1 MSYRSNGTI
10 QLPMKLHSSSLL
22 LVILQDTAAA
32 WVTGEQYWSVSK
44 IENQSRRG
52 WWRVETHEVREA
64 MMQASMAT
72 RAPEALHSELESY

>member
-1 MSYRSNGTI
+1 M
-10 QLPMKLHSSSLL
+10 
-22 LVILQDTAAA
+22 
-32 WVTGEQYWSVSK
+32 VTGEQYWSVSK

-64 MMQASMAT
+64 MMQSINGN